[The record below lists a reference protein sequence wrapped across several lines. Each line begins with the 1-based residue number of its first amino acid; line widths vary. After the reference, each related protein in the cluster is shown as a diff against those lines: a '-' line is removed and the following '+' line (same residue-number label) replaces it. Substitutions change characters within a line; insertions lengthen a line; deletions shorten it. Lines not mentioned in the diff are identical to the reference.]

1 MSSHAQTT
9 PASPPPVPT
18 YIQARRALPQDGFVR
33 QDVLLQFVPFSKST
47 LWRRVRAGLFPAPLK
62 LSVEERIRCDFERK
76 NCDWSSGRAWE
87 DRLRGG

>member
-1 MSSHAQTT
+1 MSSSHAQALTV
-9 PASPPPVPT
+9 SPSSTPT

-62 LSVEERIRCDFERK
+62 LSVGITAWRVEDVRHWIAER
-76 NCDWSSGRAWE
+76 S
-87 DRLRGG
+87 